1 MNLTEQDIQNIEA
14 AVEAGGDIWNN
25 PLVKDFKDRVKAYYR
40 NRGNEQCCYCKK
52 NSHGEFKMVLDIE
65 HILPKG
71 QTEFRELMFV
81 LTNLNVA
88 CKRCNMNVKGTR
100 TDFVYNINDAANN
113 HEDSNQYKFIHP
125 NSDEYFDHLEYIQRI
140 ENDKK
145 LIKYKVVNNSD
156 KGEYTYKYFRL
167 KELEI
172 DSINQA
178 QGLKQK
184 SELSEKIDQSIQER
198 LREAFKKI

>member
-1 MNLTEQDIQNIEA
+1 MNLTEQDIQNIET
-14 AVEAGGDIWNN
+14 AVEEGGDIWNN
-25 PLVKDFKDRVKAYYR
+25 PQVKDFKDRVKAYYR
-40 NRGNEQCCYCKK
+40 TRGNEQCCYCKK
-52 NSHGEFKMVLDIE
+52 NSQGEFKMVLDIE

-71 QTEFRELMFV
+71 QPEFREFMFV

-100 TDFVYNINDAANN
+100 TDFVYSINAAANN

-125 NSDEYFDHLEYIQRI
+125 NADDYFEHLEYIQRI
-140 ENDKK
+140 DNDKK

-184 SELSEKIDQSIQER
+184 SELSAKIDQSIQER
-198 LREAFKKI
+198 LRDAFKKI

>member
-25 PLVKDFKDRVKAYYR
+25 PLVKDFKDRVNAYYR

-81 LTNLNVA
+81 LTHLNVA

-125 NSDEYFDHLEYIQRI
+125 NSDEYFDHLEYIQQI

>member
-1 MNLTEQDIQNIEA
+1 MNLTEQDIKNIESA
-14 AVEAGGDIWNN
+14 IEAGGDIWNN
-25 PLVKDFKDRVKAYYR
+25 PLVKDFKDRVKIYYR
-40 NRGNEQCCYCKK
+40 NLGNEQCCYCKK
-52 NSHGEFKMVLDIE
+52 NSHGEFKLVLDIE

-71 QTEFRELMFV
+71 QPEFRELMFV

-100 TDFVYNINDAANN
+100 TDFVHDINNAANN

-125 NSDEYFDHLEYIQRI
+125 NSDVYFNHIAYIQRI

-145 LIKYKVVNNSD
+145 LIKYKVLNNSA
-156 KGEYTYKYFRL
+156 KGEHTYKYFRL
-167 KELEI
+167 MELEI

-184 SELSEKIDQSIQER
+184 SEFSEKIDQSIQER
-198 LREAFKKI
+198 LRNAFKRI

>member
-1 MNLTEQDIQNIEA
+1 MNLTEQDIQHIET
-14 AVEAGGDIWNN
+14 AVKAGGDIWNN
-25 PLVKDFKDRVKAYYR
+25 PLVKDFKDRVKEYYR
-40 NRGNEQCCYCKK
+40 NLGNEQCCYCKK

-71 QTEFRELMFV
+71 QAEFRELMFV

-88 CKRCNMNVKGTR
+88 CKRCNMNVKGTK
-100 TDFVYNINDAANN
+100 TDFVYNISDAANN
-113 HEDSNQYKFIHP
+113 HEDSNRYKFIHP
-125 NSDEYFDHLEYIQRI
+125 NSDVYFNHLEYIQRI

-145 LIKYKVVNNSD
+145 LIKYKVVNNSA
-156 KGEYTYKYFRL
+156 KGAYTYKYFRL

-184 SELSEKIDQSIQER
+184 SELSAKIDQSIQER
-198 LREAFKKI
+198 LRDVFKKI

>member
-1 MNLTEQDIQNIEA
+1 MNLTEQDIQNIET
-14 AVEAGGDIWNN
+14 AVAAGGDIWNN
-25 PLVKDFKDRVKAYYR
+25 PLVNDFKRRVKEYYR
-40 NRGNEQCCYCKK
+40 NLGNEQCCYCKK
-52 NSHGEFKMVLDIE
+52 NFQGEFNMVIDIE

-71 QTEFRELMFV
+71 KPEFRELMFV

-88 CKRCNMNVKGTR
+88 CKRCNMNIKSTK
-100 TDFVYNINDAANN
+100 TDFLYSINTAANN

-125 NSDEYFDHLEYIQRI
+125 NSDVYFDHLEVFQRI

-145 LIKYKVVNNSD
+145 LIKYRVVADSS
-156 KGEYTYKYFRL
+156 KGDYTYKYFRL
-167 KELEI
+167 NELEI

-184 SELSEKIDQSIQER
+184 TELSDKIDKSIQDR
-198 LREAFKKI
+198 LRDAFKKI